1 MVPSREFRALY
12 NFNET
17 GVEPDPGQRRG
28 HTPIFYDPATGVLH
42 NEALGAASG
51 VWAVASR
58 GWIQESW
65 PRAMKDACPDVALP
79 ADLPINEKQTP
90 AVFDEMMAQDPNCAD
105 PERPESRRR
114 GGSFEGPF
122 QNNCSTT
129 NLDAIEPFGIQS
141 CRKIPAFY
149 CVEEEQKLMDAAE
162 VEMDPAKREAMLRQL
177 LAMNAENA
185 SAIFLVEL
193 VDVFGLHKRVQG
205 FEYHTFR
212 LNYDEMTLSE

>member
-90 AVFDEMMAQDPNCAD
+90 AVFDEMMAQDP
-105 PERPESRRR
+105 ERPESRRR
-114 GGSFEGPF
+114 GAMQRAAPEPARGASGPA
-122 QNNCSTT
+122 T
-129 NLDAIEPFGIQS
+129 PPP
-141 CRKIPAFY
+141 IPLFI
-149 CVEEEQKLMDAAE
+149 AE
-162 VEMDPAKREAMLRQL
+162 RHPANPLSQ
-177 LAMNAENA
+177 
-185 SAIFLVEL
+185 
-193 VDVFGLHKRVQG
+193 QG
-205 FEYHTFR
+205 GKG
-212 LNYDEMTLSE
+212 MG